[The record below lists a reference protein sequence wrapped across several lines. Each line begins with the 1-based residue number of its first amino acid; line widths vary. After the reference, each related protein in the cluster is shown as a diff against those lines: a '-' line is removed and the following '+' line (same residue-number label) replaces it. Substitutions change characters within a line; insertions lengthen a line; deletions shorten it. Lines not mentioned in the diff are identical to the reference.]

1 MFCDLF
7 PTKMPTKV
15 SKKAKAKRRQ
25 VKKNVKKKMQAA
37 SPQVQAANQQN
48 NDSLR
53 QQLLAR
59 AMFSGLGYNAQQYGN
74 INNQRR
80 IDQLKQDNQTIAQEI
95 NDYKATID
103 SLKKEKD
110 EYKNK
115 AKEAKKTLKAK
126 EQEKD
131 RAKTEVEMASD
142 KLQEQSRIDNEM
154 QRLKQKQEI
163 INQQLAEKES
173 ENKILES
180 KANID
185 TAEAELNKAKLVNIQ
200 RKRML
205 EENNLYQHLQQV
217 KAEHLITLNENNA
230 MAEAMKSQ
238 EFLNPTKE
246 LTNAVKA
253 LEAEKA
259 RRKLLEEH
267 RKKLEEYQLLKLQ
280 QDSMPDDKAIEAL
293 SKQAAEQINATAE
306 KIRST
311 KELMYPHQQKMNQY
325 NADLAKREELDNNYY
340 KLQSDNK
347 YLQAQSAK
355 LTDAVRKPINTYN
368 KAKMGVVAQQQINN
382 DTIKRRI
389 DYSNRALGLREEN
402 AILDEKYAQLKN
414 TDIPEEEAA
423 ALGQAEAVNEVNK
436 EKVQTLRDKRKA
448 DFELAKANAKKAYQE
463 SPEFNSMINNLVDIE
478 KKAQNMAAQTH
489 QLDLMNKAAEQEQKA
504 ELVFQLASG
513 GIKNDLPSLQQVE
526 LVENQ
531 LKEELGNLSENA
543 KIVQEILTLKRQFPT
558 RWAEFIQA
566 NPGAD
571 IPASQD
577 ALNRPKQDLLGILS
591 GFKGYLQKNPP
602 EESVQETNQA
612 MQPSLGKLMD
622 ISNSQQEPNQ
632 SENSD

>member
-1 MFCDLF
+1 
-7 PTKMPTKV
+7 MPAKV
-15 SKKAKAKRRQ
+15 SKKVKPKRKQ
-25 VKKNVKKKMQAA
+25 VKKTIKRKV
-37 SPQVQAANQQN
+37 QQN
-48 NDSLR
+48 HNPYNTSTEQNVANNLR

-59 AMFSGLGYNAQQYGN
+59 GLFGYNPQQYGN

-80 IDQLKQDNQTIAQEI
+80 IDQIKQDNQTIAQEI

-110 EYKNK
+110 EYKKK
-115 AKEAKKTLKAK
+115 AADAKKTLKAK

-163 INQQLAEKES
+163 INQQLAEKNS

-246 LTNAVKA
+246 LTNTVKA

-267 RKKLEEYQLLKLQ
+267 RRKLEEYQLLKLQ

-504 ELVFQLASG
+504 ELAFQLASG

-531 LKEELGNLSENA
+531 LKEELSNLSENA
-543 KIVQEILTLKRQFPT
+543 KIVQEIFALKRQFPA

-577 ALNRPKQDLLGILS
+577 ALNRPKQDLLDILN

-602 EESVQETNQA
+602 EESVQETNQV

-622 ISNSQQEPNQ
+622 ISNSQEEPNQ